1 MTERAP
7 MERVN
12 VYSGVFAQPAGQR
25 LLQTLRSPASA
36 LSEADGRIVQAH
48 LGTRHSSSQ
57 LADILSEIPVP
68 HGRSA
73 LDDYVLMERV
83 RAYVRDGVRQRRTR
97 ARTVAR
103 PPPAGGAP
111 PTADGASVVSETTDV
126 ASTFSRATLVRSL
139 KGGSPART
147 GGSVAAV

>member
-1 MTERAP
+1 

-12 VYSGVFAQPAGQR
+12 VYSGVFAQPAGER

-36 LSEADGRIVQAH
+36 LSESDIHIVQSH
-48 LGTRHSSSQ
+48 LGTRHSTSQ

-97 ARTVAR
+97 ARTVSR
-103 PPPAGGAP
+103 PPKDVSPATDA
-111 PTADGASVVSETTDV
+111 ASVVSETTDV

-147 GGSVAAV
+147 DGSVGAV